1 MFICMYVCIEESVT
15 LTDSCELQCRYWEL
29 NPGTQEKEPVL
40 LTAGPCLQPLDCVL
54 SY

>member
-15 LTDSCELQCRYWEL
+15 DSGELQCRYWEL

-40 LTAGPCLQPLDCVL
+40 LTAGPCLQPLDFVL
-54 SY
+54 SC